1 MAEKRDYYE
10 VLGIGKNATD
20 AEIKSAYRKLA
31 KKYHPDLNPGDKEA
45 EEKFKEVNEASDVLS
60 DPQKRQRYDQFGFA
74 GVDPNYAA
82 ANGGGAGAGGFGG
95 GFGGVDLGDIFG
107 DIFGGG
113 FGGGFSGFG
122 GGSSTRTANA
132 PRKGHDIQ
140 ASVIL
145 TFEEAAHG
153 CSKKITIN
161 RQDTCPDC
169 GGTGAA
175 KGTSPETCPDCGGR
189 GYVVTQQR
197 TPFGVMQ
204 SQQPCSHCGGRG
216 TIIRN
221 PCKTCRGT
229 GKTAARKSLEINI
242 PAGIDDDQN
251 IALRG
256 QGDAG
261 SNGGPAG
268 DVIVHVT
275 VKADP
280 MFERDGYDVTI
291 HVPITFSQAVLG
303 DDVEVPTVD
312 GRIVQH
318 IPEGTQSGTKFRL
331 RGQGIQYL
339 NGRGRGDQYV
349 IVDVEI
355 PKKVTR
361 AQREALKAFED
372 SMKEDN
378 YEKRKGFF
386 KNLRDRFS

>member
-45 EEKFKEVNEASDVLS
+45 EEKFKEVNEANDVLS

-82 ANGGGAGAGGFGG
+82 ANGGGAGGFGG

-312 GRIVQH
+312 GCIVQH